1 MPHHKE
7 IDAAMQEFRHE
18 YQSIC
23 LLNNALP
30 IEVRL
35 PSEALE
41 GIDYI
46 FEEFHRDEFRKGAQE
61 IGRVQGEKNTE
72 IRRRLSLLQDTF
84 VGPCDNFFVKG
95 LKVDSIVRT
104 FPVLKTSS
112 EMLDLRK
119 QFLNEKNDSPAKEE
133 SKQDCVEEDCKV
145 AEREN
150 SLDEQEES
158 AQDECAHV
166 NSNLSRKVSAVL
178 GWDHSSEYYLTH
190 ILLLWRIQ
198 DSSQK
203 KKS

>member
-1 MPHHKE
+1 MPHREE

-46 FEEFHRDEFRKGAQE
+46 FEEFHMDEFRKGVQE
-61 IGRVQGEKNTE
+61 IGRVQGEKDAE

-84 VGPCDNFFVKG
+84 VRPCDNFFVKG

-104 FPVLKTSS
+104 FPVIKPSS
-112 EMLDLRK
+112 EMLGLHV
-119 QFLNEKNDSPAKEE
+119 QFLNEKNDSPDEEE

-145 AEREN
+145 AERDH

-158 AQDECAHV
+158 AQDECAQV

-178 GWDHSSEYYLTH
+178 GWDRSSKYYLTH
-190 ILLLWRIQ
+190 LKLLWQIQ
-198 DSSQK
+198 DSS
-203 KKS
+203 